1 MPHMLNE
8 KKKTINFEMVANNNN
23 YYYYNNDKT
32 NSTM

>member
-8 KKKTINFEMVANNNN
+8 KKKTIHFEMVANNN

>member
-8 KKKTINFEMVANNNN
+8 KKKTINFEMVANNN